1 MCVVSVA
8 ARFVPLYYDR
18 TFWCMCTKWLT
29 PHRSGKILVDST
41 AHTCRAVHSV
51 DCDTEWK
58 QQAQQAV
65 VSHSKTA
72 RMLRD
77 ELHRKPEGEVQLVP
91 SRSAIQREMDEV
103 CCVFTLVSDLFL
115 C

>member
-1 MCVVSVA
+1 
-8 ARFVPLYYDR
+8 
-18 TFWCMCTKWLT
+18 MCTKWLT

-77 ELHRKPEGEVQLVP
+77 ELHRKPEGEIQLVP